1 MPQAPPRSRALT
13 AYAVGVVLLAI
24 CAVAVAFVLPT
35 GDVLGSPRLPALSL
49 AALLVATQ
57 SQRLFLAHGKD
68 DQLEITIASIF
79 VMALVL
85 TGPLWFLLTAQ
96 AVALTIEVLRSRRGA
111 HRLLVDNAQL
121 AISALIARLTYCTI
135 AGRDLLHDDAPFR
148 PQDIGAALAG
158 GAALFLVHHALF
170 GTHHAL
176 RHDEPVL
183 PGVRR
188 GLPVQV
194 ATSGMLLPFAPV
206 VVVAMD
212 FSVLLLPLLLIPIS
226 TVRRSAVLRADR
238 EGLALHDTLTGLP
251 NRLMLLDQVRAGLAA
266 AGRTGAVTGV
276 LIIDLDHFKD
286 INDTLGHYVGD
297 RLLREVGDR
306 LRESLRDGDTVA
318 RLGGDE
324 FAVLACDLT
333 GTDDAEHLARRMIE
347 TLQQPFTVDG
357 VRLDVQA
364 SVGIAVSPEHGTD
377 VVTLLQRADVA
388 LYDAKAHR
396 GTYAV
401 YEPERDLHSVE
412 KLGFLGELREA
423 VHGGQLVVHYQPKC
437 DAITGQLVG
446 LEALVR
452 WQHPTRGLV
461 FPDAFI
467 EIAENTGLIR
477 ALTLEVL
484 DQALSTARDLR
495 DAGDPLA
502 VAVNISV
509 RCLADLEL
517 PSQVSALLARWDLPP
532 DLLTLEV
539 TETSIMVD
547 PERSMLVLGELRDLG
562 VTLSIDDFGTGYS
575 SLSYLKRLEPHELK
589 IDRSFVLAMATN
601 SHDAVIV
608 RSTVELGHSL
618 GLRVVAE
625 GVEDSVTWGLLRALG
640 CDVIQGYHLS
650 RPLPVSSLL
659 PWLQAYRKPLGS
671 VVPSNHDRDG
681 RPAGHL

>member
-1 MPQAPPRSRALT
+1 MPQAPRSSRAVT
-13 AYAVGVVLLAI
+13 TYAVGVVVLALG
-24 CAVAVAFVLPT
+24 AVTAAFVLPT
-35 GDVLGSPRLPALSL
+35 EALLGEPRLPAMSL

-57 SQRLFLAHGKD
+57 SQRLFLSHRKD

-85 TGPLWFLLTAQ
+85 TGPLWFLLAAQ
-96 AVALTIEVLRSRRGA
+96 ALALTIEVLRCRRGT

-121 AISALIARLTYCTI
+121 ALSALAARLTYCAI
-135 AGRDLLHDDAPFR
+135 SGRELLHDDAAFR
-148 PQDIGAALAG
+148 PADIGAALAG

-176 RHDEPVL
+176 RHGDPVL
-183 PGVRR
+183 TEVRR

-194 ATSGMLLPFAPV
+194 ATSGVLLPFAPV

-212 FSVLLLPLLLIPIS
+212 FSVLLLPLLLLPIS
-226 TVRRSAVLRADR
+226 TVRRSAVLDADR
-238 EGLALHDTLTGLP
+238 EGLALHDPLTGLP
-251 NRLMLLDQVRAGLAA
+251 NRLMLLDQVRAGLAS

-286 INDTLGHYVGD
+286 INDTLGHSVGD
-297 RLLREVGDR
+297 RLLRAVGDR

-324 FAVLACDLT
+324 FAVLACDLA
-333 GTDDAEHLARRMIE
+333 GSDDAEHLARRMIE
-347 TLQQPFTVDG
+347 TLQQPFAVDG

-364 SVGIAVSPEHGTD
+364 SVGIALAPQHGTD

-401 YEPERDLHSVE
+401 YEPERDLNSVE

-423 VHGGQLVVHYQPKC
+423 VHTGQLVVHYQPKC
-437 DAITGQLVG
+437 DAVTGQLVG

-484 DQALSTARDLR
+484 DQSLSTARALR
-495 DAGDPLA
+495 DDGDPLA

-509 RCLADLEL
+509 RCLTDLAL
-517 PSQVSALLARWDLPP
+517 PGQVSALLTRWDLPP
-532 DLLTLEV
+532 SLLTLEV

-547 PERSMLVLGELRDLG
+547 PDRSMLVLGQLRDLG

-575 SLSYLKRLEPHELK
+575 SLSYLKRLQPQELK
-589 IDRSFVLAMATN
+589 IDRSFVLAMSSN

-625 GVEDSVTWGLLRALG
+625 GVEDSVTWSLLRGLG
-640 CDVIQGYHLS
+640 CDVIQGYYLS
-650 RPLPVSSLL
+650 RPLPLASLR
-659 PWLQAYRKPLGS
+659 PWLQAYRQPLGS